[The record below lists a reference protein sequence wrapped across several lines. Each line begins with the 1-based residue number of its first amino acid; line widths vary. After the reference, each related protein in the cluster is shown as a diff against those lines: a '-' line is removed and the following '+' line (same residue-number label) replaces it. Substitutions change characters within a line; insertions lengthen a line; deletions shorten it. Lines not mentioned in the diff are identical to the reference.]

1 MTKDWPKEYYRYLTV
16 ERGYSE
22 KTKEAYKEDIDNF
35 FVFLKDSGDANYLQ
49 IDHRD
54 VRVYLS
60 ELNEQSYSR
69 NTVSRKIASLRSFYH
84 FLLKH
89 EVIEENPFSYVHLK
103 KRMSNYLAF
112 FMKKRLQCYLIVF
125 KETNLCNKEIA
136 LY

>member
-1 MTKDWPKEYYRYLTV
+1 MTKDWPKEYYRYLTI

-22 KTKEAYKEDIDNF
+22 KKQKRLIKKILIIF

-103 KRMSNYLAF
+103 KKNVKLPRF
-112 FMKKRLQCYLIVF
+112 FL
-125 KETNLCNKEIA
+125 
-136 LY
+136 